1 MTNINTMSFEQQ
13 VKAAYDDW
21 LALLEHTGNTD
32 MLKDPYAIWL
42 EAYHVA
48 TMLAKH
54 QG

>member
-1 MTNINTMSFEQQ
+1 MTNHHPMSFDQQ

-21 LALLEHTGNTD
+21 IALLEHTGNTD

>member
-1 MTNINTMSFEQQ
+1 MSDANTMSFDQQ

-21 LALLEHTGNTD
+21 IALLEHTGNTD